1 MTPRSRWLVVA
12 SVWFMLLPRL
22 SYGGMLVPC
31 SAPSMFPG
39 TAVTVFVFP
48 YVDHT
53 SDESAK
59 AESVV
64 GTDLAGLIQTDTL
77 LAISRLGN
85 VAAIRLLG
93 SPQQCQP
100 ARVLS
105 DLIQAFGSNDSR
117 NGIVMVWGRI
127 FKIDNELYVQSY
139 ASFQR
144 FRPKDPG
151 EMIELPFGGSTLV
164 GRLASQ
170 TIAFAPRHVSS
181 ADLEQIKARYAQANI
196 VHDRPDE
203 TSPGKPLLTMF
214 PNTQR
219 PAYYLTE
226 TQGDWIRIRAQS
238 GQDGWLLA
246 RAMVGDE
253 LLTSRLPEMKFVE
266 GVAGY
271 FAVRANP
278 AEATAA
284 LASKA
289 LTTFEGGPSGGA
301 ADESRAVSKQ
311 LRGLIRLLAGHQSDA
326 AFGDA
331 SALFAEAASLVPSNA
346 AASNLA
352 AVTALYRDWRNREAT
367 IDFEATANRFWES
380 IGSDPTDQTALTNC
394 WTLFNVARSAEFKQR
409 FRFPDRIGSSELE
422 AKAEAFKTVEVS
434 GKSVALVQPK
444 PIVPWPQPQ

>member
-1 MTPRSRWLVVA
+1 MTPRHRWLAVA
-12 SVWFMLLPRL
+12 AVSLCLLPRL
-22 SYGGMLVPC
+22 SYGGMLTPC
-31 SAPSMFPG
+31 STPSMFPG

-53 SDESAK
+53 SVESAQS
-59 AESVV
+59 ESVV

-93 SPQQCQP
+93 TPRQCQP
-100 ARVLS
+100 AQVLA
-105 DLIQAFGSNDSR
+105 DLISAFGSRDSR

-127 FKIDNELYVQSY
+127 FKVDNELYVQSY

-144 FRPKDPG
+144 FRFQDPG
-151 EMIELPFGGSTLV
+151 EMIELPFGGATLV

-181 ADLEQIKARYAQANI
+181 VDLEQIKARYAQANI
-196 VHDRPDE
+196 VHDQPDE
-203 TSPGKPLLTMF
+203 ASAGKPLLTMF
-214 PNTQR
+214 PNAQR

-226 TQGDWIRIRAQS
+226 TRGDWIHIRAQS

-246 RAMVGDE
+246 RAVVGDA

-278 AEATAA
+278 AETTAA
-284 LASKA
+284 IASKA
-289 LTTFEGGPSGGA
+289 LTAFEEGPSSAA
-301 ADESRAVSKQ
+301 ADEPRAVSKQ
-311 LRGLIRLLAGHQSDA
+311 LRGLIRLLAGQQSDA
-326 AFGDA
+326 AFADA
-331 SALFAEAASLVPSNA
+331 SALFAQAATLVPSNA
-346 AASNLA
+346 AAGNLA
-352 AVTALYRDWRNREAT
+352 TVADLYRDWRNREAT

-380 IGSDPTDQTALTNC
+380 IGNDPSDQTALTNC
-394 WTLFNVARSAEFKQR
+394 WTLFNVARSAEFQQR
-409 FRFPDRIGSSELE
+409 FRFPDKVGASDLA
-422 AKAEAFKTVEVS
+422 AKAQAFKTVEVN
-434 GKSVALVQPK
+434 GKSVALVQAR
-444 PIVPWPQPQ
+444 PIVPWPQP